1 MEIGNFKPVIIAI
14 TTAFSALIYTK
25 KRIRKENRLKAIH
38 SKTGDNHINDFTK
51 RS

>member
-1 MEIGNFKPVIIAI
+1 MELGNFKPVIIAI

-38 SKTGDNHINDFTK
+38 SKTGDNNSHNFTK
-51 RS
+51 RN